1 MPSFVVENK
10 IQVQD
15 SFRKFSALMV
25 CAACDCIK
33 TTILK
38 MYLLLDMVIFQ
49 PAILAFGD
57 IFIEVSKNSG
67 NLGILLRDNAG

>member
-1 MPSFVVENK
+1 
-10 IQVQD
+10 
-15 SFRKFSALMV
+15 MV

>member
-1 MPSFVVENK
+1 
-10 IQVQD
+10 
-15 SFRKFSALMV
+15 
-25 CAACDCIK
+25 
-33 TTILK
+33 